1 MKSVVRNDILSNLR
15 GLSREHKQQK
25 SLAIQSHLKNI
36 LKDENGSWV
45 AFQPMSDE
53 PQMSWS
59 EVSTEIRWAFPKIE
73 NSKMNFCAN
82 VQNFEK
88 SDLGFNEPVDGEY
101 LPMERI
107 DGFVIPGVAFD
118 KSGFRLGRGKG
129 YYDRALANFAG
140 QKVGVCF
147 ALSLCEELP
156 HEAHDIRCTQI
167 VTENEV
173 LEVRKSQGDSQWN

>member
-1 MKSVVRNDILSNLR
+1 LR
-15 GLSREHKQQK
+15 GLSRDLKQHK
-25 SLAIQSHLKNI
+25 SLLIQSQLKK
-36 LKDENGSWV
+36 LLNGESGAWV

-53 PQMSWS
+53 PQVAWP
-59 EVSTEIRWAFPKIE
+59 EVSSEISWAFPKIE
-73 NSKMNFCAN
+73 NNKMSFCAS

-101 LPMERI
+101 LPLERI

-140 QKVGVCF
+140 AKIGVCF
-147 ALSLCEELP
+147 DLSLCDQLP
-156 HEAHDIRCTQI
+156 HEAHDVRCTQI

-173 LEVRKSQGDSQWN
+173 VEVRKSQGDSQWN